1 MKKVL
6 DLFLLLLLPL
16 VFCSTVFAACIEGS
30 CENGKG
36 TYVMVNGTKYVGEF
50 KDKQMY
56 GQGTL
61 TYTDGTKY
69 VGEFKN
75 NQMNGQGTLIYTDGR
90 KYIGEFQD
98 NWYHGQGTLT
108 HKDGRKYIGE
118 FRWGEYHGQGALTY
132 ADGRIDNGVW
142 SFGKLVESNKAKNEI
157 AKKNVKKEKQKLEQ
171 ERKKNTPI
179 SASSGTGFFISSE
192 GHIVSN
198 NHVIDAC
205 HTVNINYLGDIK
217 PAKVISRDRANDL
230 ALLQADIDPKDIFVI
245 SNDDAMLL
253 EEIYV
258 AGYPFGKSVS
268 SSIKVTK
275 GVVSSL
281 SGLGDNFSNIQIDA
295 ALQPGNSGGPII
307 NNEGNVIG
315 VAVAKLDFKQ
325 AIKTY
330 GAIPENINFGVKSS
344 VLHSFTKSN
353 NIKINKSNKEKIL
366 NKKELAEKI
375 QNATVYLD
383 CWMTASKIEEMK
395 SKKALFPNVGLN

>member
-1 MKKVL
+1 MKKLL
-6 DLFLLLLLPL
+6 DLFLLLFFFL
-16 VFCSTVFAACIEGS
+16 VYSNSVFAACIEGS
-30 CENGKG
+30 CVNGKG
-36 TYVMVNGTKYVGEF
+36 TFIMVNGTKYVGEF
-50 KDKQMY
+50 KENQMN

-61 TYTDGTKY
+61 IYTDGTKY
-69 VGEFKN
+69 VGEFKE
-75 NQMNGQGTLIYTDGR
+75 NQMNGQGTLTYKDGR

-108 HKDGRKYIGE
+108 YKDGRKYIGE

-132 ADGRIDNGVW
+132 VDGRIDNGIW
-142 SFGKLVESNKAKNEI
+142 NFGKLVENNKAKTEI
-157 AKKNVKKEKQKLEQ
+157 AKKDTKIEKKKIKKK
-171 ERKKNTPI
+171 RKKNTPI

-205 HTVNINYLGDIK
+205 HTVNINYQGDAK

-230 ALLQADIDPKDIFVI
+230 ALLQVDINPKDIFVI
-245 SNDDAMLL
+245 SNNDAMLL
-253 EEIYV
+253 EEVYV

-307 NNEGNVIG
+307 NNEGKVIG

-325 AIKTY
+325 TIKTY

-344 VLHSFTKSN
+344 VVNSFVKSN
-353 NIKINKSNKEKIL
+353 NIKTNKSIKEKII

-383 CWMTASKIEEMK
+383 CWMTASKIKEMK
-395 SKKALFPNVGLN
+395 EKKTLFPNVESN

>member
-1 MKKVL
+1 MKKL
-6 DLFLLLLLPL
+6 LNLFLLLIFFLLY
-16 VFCSTVFAACIEGS
+16 SNAVFAACIDGS
-30 CENGKG
+30 CANGKG
-36 TYVMVNGTKYVGEF
+36 TFIMVNGTKYVGEF
-50 KDKQMY
+50 KDNQMN

-61 TYTDGTKY
+61 IYTDGTKY
-69 VGEFKN
+69 VGEFKD
-75 NQMNGQGTLIYTDGR
+75 NQMNGQGTLTYKDGR

-108 HKDGRKYIGE
+108 YKDGRKYIGE
-118 FRWGEYHGQGALTY
+118 FRWGEYHGQGVLTY
-132 ADGRIDNGVW
+132 ADGKINNGIW
-142 SFGKLVESNKAKNEI
+142 NFGKLVEKNKAKTKI
-157 AKKNVKKEKQKLEQ
+157 VKKNTKIKKQKL
-171 ERKKNTPI
+171 KKKKKENTPI
-179 SASSGTGFFISSE
+179 SASSGTGFFISPE

-205 HTVNINYLGDIK
+205 HKVNINYQGEAK

-230 ALLQADIDPKDIFVI
+230 ALLQVDINPKDIFVI
-245 SNDDAMLL
+245 SKNDAMLL
-253 EEIYV
+253 EEVYV

-307 NNEGNVIG
+307 TNEGKVIG

-325 AIKTY
+325 TIKAY

-344 VLHSFTKSN
+344 VVNSFVKSN
-353 NIKINKSNKEKIL
+353 NIIINKLNKEKII

-383 CWMTASKIEEMK
+383 CWMTASKIKEMK
-395 SKKALFPNVGLN
+395 SKKTLFPNIELD

>member
-1 MKKVL
+1 MKKLL
-6 DLFLLLLLPL
+6 DLFLLLLFFLAY
-16 VFCSTVFAACIEGS
+16 CNTVFAACIEGS
-30 CENGKG
+30 CVNGKG
-36 TYVMVNGTKYVGEF
+36 TYIMVNGTKYDGEF
-50 KDKQMY
+50 KD
-56 GQGTL
+56 
-61 TYTDGTKY
+61 
-69 VGEFKN
+69 

-108 HKDGRKYIGE
+108 YKDGQKYIGE
-118 FRWGEYHGQGALTY
+118 FRWGEYHGQGTLTY
-132 ADGRIDNGVW
+132 ADGRIDNGIW
-142 SFGKLVESNKAKNEI
+142 NFGKLAKSNKAKTEI
-157 AKKNVKKEKQKLEQ
+157 AKKKAKNKKQKLEQ
-171 ERKKNTPI
+171 KKKKNTPI
-179 SASSGTGFFISSE
+179 SASSGTGFFISSK
-192 GHIVSN
+192 GHVISN

-230 ALLQADIDPKDIFVI
+230 ALLQADIKPNDIFLI
-245 SNDDAMLL
+245 SENDTMLL

-307 NNEGNVIG
+307 NNAGNVIG

-325 AIKTY
+325 AIKIY
-330 GAIPENINFGVKSS
+330 GSIPENINFGVKSS
-344 VLHSFTKSN
+344 VVHSFVKSN
-353 NIKINKSNKEKIL
+353 NIKIDKSNKEKII
-366 NKKELAEKI
+366 NKNELVEKI

-383 CWMTASKIEEMK
+383 CWMTASKIKEMK
-395 SKKALFPNVGLN
+395 AKKALFPNVVSD

>member
-1 MKKVL
+1 MKKLL
-6 DLFLLLLLPL
+6 DLFLLLLFSLAY
-16 VFCSTVFAACIEGS
+16 CNTVFAACIEGS
-30 CENGKG
+30 CVNGKG
-36 TYVMVNGTKYVGEF
+36 TYIMVNGTKYVGEF
-50 KDKQMY
+50 KDKQMS

-69 VGEFKN
+69 VGEFKD
-75 NQMNGQGTLIYTDGR
+75 NQMNGEGTLIYTDGR

-108 HKDGRKYIGE
+108 YKDGQKYIGE
-118 FRWGEYHGQGALTY
+118 FRWGEYHGQGTLTY
-132 ADGRIDNGVW
+132 ADGRIDNGIW
-142 SFGKLVESNKAKNEI
+142 NFGKLAKSNKAKTEI
-157 AKKNVKKEKQKLEQ
+157 AKKKAKNKKQKLEQ
-171 ERKKNTPI
+171 KKKKNTPI
-179 SASSGTGFFISSE
+179 SASSGTGFFISSK

-205 HTVNINYLGDIK
+205 HTVNINYQGDIK

-230 ALLQADIDPKDIFVI
+230 ALLQVDINPKDIFVI
-245 SNDDAMLL
+245 SSNDAMLL
-253 EEIYV
+253 EEVYV

-307 NNEGNVIG
+307 NNEGSVVG

-344 VLHSFTKSN
+344 VVFSFTKAN
-353 NIKINKSNKEKIL
+353 NIQINKSNKEKIT
-366 NKKELAEKI
+366 NKKQLAEKI

-383 CWMTASKIEEMK
+383 CWMTASKIKEMK
-395 SKKALFPNVGLN
+395 TKKTLFPNVGSD